1 MPVRHRQRPG
11 ISSAAGFTLVE
22 MLVALVVLTVALALA
37 AGLLREAAW
46 SLAGAAREARAPL
59 APLAAATLRR
69 DVQASARSAPHPLA
83 VPGSTLWLSDPLVLV
98 GHPAGSVVYA
108 REGDRLVRRVL
119 PPDGGEPRER
129 DLLRDVTVWGWR
141 LPAAG
146 LVEVHAAFAPPAPPG
161 GLRHRRFLTGTTAG
175 GAGDRT
181 VWLRAAPRAAPGG
194 TGW

>member
-1 MPVRHRQRPG
+1 
-11 ISSAAGFTLVE
+11 
-22 MLVALVVLTVALALA
+22 
-37 AGLLREAAW
+37 
-46 SLAGAAREARAPL
+46 
-59 APLAAATLRR
+59 
-69 DVQASARSAPHPLA
+69 
-83 VPGSTLWLSDPLVLV
+83 
-98 GHPAGSVVYA
+98 VYA
-108 REGDRLVRRVL
+108 LEGDLLVRRVL

-161 GLRHRRFLTGTTAG
+161 GPRHRRFLTGTTAG

-181 VWLRAAPRAAPGG
+181 VWLQAAPRAAPGS

>member
-11 ISSAAGFTLVE
+11 RSSAAGFTLVE
-22 MLVALVVLTVALALA
+22 MLVALVVLAVALALA

-46 SLAGAAREARAPL
+46 TLAGAAREARAPL

-69 DVQASARSAPHPLA
+69 DVRASARVAPHPLA
-83 VPGSTLWLSDPLVLV
+83 VPGSPLWLSDPLVLL
-98 GHPAGSVVYA
+98 GHPAGRVVYA
-108 REGDRLVRRVL
+108 LEGDLLVRRVL
-119 PPDGGEPRER
+119 PPGGGEPRRRE
-129 DLLRDVTVWGWR
+129 LLRDVTVWGWR

-146 LVEVHAAFAPPAPPG
+146 LVEIHAAFAPPAPPG

-181 VWLRAAPRAAPGG
+181 VWLQAAPRAAPGS